1 MKEIKKKLYKRIDTY
16 TVLSESDKKARKRQ
30 ISSILF
36 YGVLFPP
43 ISLYLNTTKI
53 IRLIFS

>member
-16 TVLSESDKKARKRQ
+16 TVLSENDKKARKRQ

-43 ISLYLNTTKI
+43 IGLYLNTTKI